1 VEEEESMV
9 DVAVVGVGQTKYG
22 AFPEKGM
29 KELFV
34 DAFREAVADVQK
46 GIDPKRIQEA
56 FIGTLET
63 GGNQLGNV
71 ASLVI
76 EQVHIPNI
84 PARRVENACASS
96 GFAFRDAYLAVKT
109 GRYDVVLAGGVE
121 KMTDLPRERNR
132 YWLGVSGDV
141 EWERLAGTNFP
152 GIYAMI
158 AMRHMYE
165 YGTKKEQ
172 ISGVAV
178 KNHRNAAKN
187 PKAQLRFEITLERAM
202 TSQMLAYPLTI
213 FDACPTTDGASVAIL
228 CRGELAK
235 EFTDSPVY
243 VVGSGAATDFLA
255 IHDRKQITHL
265 IAGTLAG
272 KQAYEEAGV
281 KPQDIDV
288 AEVHDCF
295 TIAEILAYE
304 SLGFAKIGEGGR
316 LVSEGE
322 TEIGGK
328 IPVNPSGGLKAKG
341 HPIGAT
347 GVGQVYEITHQL
359 RGDLKEKERQVKD
372 AEIGLT
378 HNVGGSGGTAVV
390 HILKREA

>member
-1 VEEEESMV
+1 MGEDGSMV
-9 DVAVVGVGQTKYG
+9 DVAVIGVGQTKYG
-22 AFPEKGM
+22 VFPEKDM
-29 KELFV
+29 KKLFV
-34 DAFREAVADVQK
+34 EAFMEAIADVKK
-46 GIDPKRIQEA
+46 GIDPKAIQEA

-71 ASLVI
+71 SSLMV
-76 EQVHIPNI
+76 EQVHIPHI

-109 GRYDVVLAGGVE
+109 GRYDIVMAGGVE
-121 KMTDLPRERNR
+121 KMTDLTRERNR

-158 AMRHMYE
+158 ALRHMYN

-172 ISGVAV
+172 ITGVAV

-202 TSQMLAYPLTI
+202 NSPMLAYPLTI
-213 FDACPTTDGASVAIL
+213 FDACPTTDGASVSIL

-235 EFTDSPVY
+235 DFTDTPIY
-243 VVGSGAATDFLA
+243 VVASGAATDYLA
-255 IHDRKQITHL
+255 IHDRKEITHFT
-265 IAGTLAG
+265 AATLAG
-272 KQAYEEAGV
+272 QQAYEEAGV
-281 KPQDIDV
+281 KPEDIDV

-316 LVSEGE
+316 LITEGE
-322 TEIGGK
+322 TEIGGR
-328 IPVNPSGGLKAKG
+328 IAVNPSGGLKAKG

-359 RGDLKEKERQVKD
+359 RGDVKEKERQVKN

-390 HILKREA
+390 HVLRRER

>member
-1 VEEEESMV
+1 MV
-9 DVAVVGVGQTKYG
+9 DVAVIGVGQTKYG
-22 AFPEKGM
+22 AFPEKDM

-34 DAFREAVADVQK
+34 EAFMEAIGDVKRE
-46 GIDPKRIQEA
+46 IDPKAIQEA

-71 ASLVI
+71 AALMT
-76 EQVHIPNI
+76 EQAHIPYI
-84 PARRVENACASS
+84 SARRVENACCSS
-96 GFAFRDAYLAVKT
+96 GFAFRDAFLAIKT
-109 GRYDVVLAGGVE
+109 GLYDIVMAGGVE
-121 KMTDLPRERNR
+121 KMNDLPRERNR

-141 EWERLAGTNFP
+141 EWERLAGTTFP

-158 AMRHMYE
+158 ALMHMHK

-172 ISGVAV
+172 ITGVAV
-178 KNHRNAAKN
+178 KNHRNAARN

-202 TSQMLAYPLTI
+202 SSPMLAYPLTL

-228 CRGELAK
+228 CRGEIAK
-235 EFTDSPVY
+235 DFTDEPIY
-243 VVGSGAATDFLA
+243 VVGSGAATDYLA
-255 IHDRKQITHL
+255 IHDRKDITHL
-265 IAGTLAG
+265 KAATLAA
-272 KQAYEEAGV
+272 KQAYEQAGL
-281 KPQDIDV
+281 KPKDVDV

-304 SLGFAKIGEGGR
+304 SLGFATEGQGGR
-316 LVSEGE
+316 LVTEGV
-322 TEIGGK
+322 TEIGGR

-347 GVGQVYEITHQL
+347 GVGQVYEIVHQL
-359 RGDLKEKERQVKD
+359 RGDVKEQGRQVRD
-372 AEIGLT
+372 AEVGLT

-390 HILKREA
+390 HILKR

>member
-1 VEEEESMV
+1 MV
-9 DVAVVGVGQTKYG
+9 DVAVIGVGQTRYG
-22 AFPEKGM
+22 TFPEKDM

-34 DAFREAVADVQK
+34 EAFTEAIADVEK
-46 GIDPKRIQEA
+46 GIDPKDIQEA

-71 ASLVI
+71 AALMT
-76 EQVHIPNI
+76 EQAHLPYI
-84 PARRVENACASS
+84 PASRVENACCSS
-96 GFAFRDAYLAVKT
+96 GFAFRDAFLAIKT
-109 GRYDVVLAGGVE
+109 GMYDIVMAGGVE
-121 KMTDLPRERNR
+121 KMNDLPRERNR

-158 AMRHMYE
+158 ALRHMYQ
-165 YGTKKEQ
+165 YGTTKEQ
-172 ISGVAV
+172 ITGVAV
-178 KNHRNAAKN
+178 KNHRNAVKN

-202 TSQMLAYPLTI
+202 NSPVLAYPLTL

-228 CRGELAK
+228 CRGERAGD
-235 EFTDSPVY
+235 FTDTPIY
-243 VVGSGAATDFLA
+243 VAGSGAATDYLA
-255 IHDRKQITHL
+255 LHDRKEITHL
-265 IAGTLAG
+265 KAATIAAQ
-272 KQAYEEAGV
+272 KAYEQAGLE
-281 KPQDIDV
+281 PQDIDV

-304 SLGFAKIGEGGR
+304 SLGFAKEGEGSR
-316 LVSEGE
+316 LVTEGL
-322 TEIGGK
+322 TEIGGR

-347 GVGQVYEITHQL
+347 GVGQVYEIVHQL
-359 RGDLKEKERQVKD
+359 RGDVKERERQVKN
-372 AEIGLT
+372 AETGLT

-390 HILKREA
+390 HILKR

>member
-1 VEEEESMV
+1 
-9 DVAVVGVGQTKYG
+9 
-22 AFPEKGM
+22 
-29 KELFV
+29 
-34 DAFREAVADVQK
+34 
-46 GIDPKRIQEA
+46 
-56 FIGTLET
+56 
-63 GGNQLGNV
+63 V

-228 CRGELAK
+228 CRGDLAK

-265 IAGTLAG
+265 TAGTLAG

-281 KPQDIDV
+281 KPEDIDV

-304 SLGFAKIGEGGR
+304 SLGFAKVGEGGR
-316 LVSEGE
+316 LISEGE

-328 IPVNPSGGLKAKG
+328 IPVNSSGGLKAKG

-359 RGDLKEKERQVKD
+359 RGDVKEKERQVKN

-390 HILKREA
+390 HILKRED

>member
-1 VEEEESMV
+1 MV
-9 DVAVVGVGQTKYG
+9 DVAVIGVGQTKYG
-22 AFPEKGM
+22 AFPEKDM

-34 DAFREAVADVQK
+34 EAFTEALADVK
-46 GIDPKRIQEA
+46 RGIDPKVIQEA

-71 ASLVI
+71 AALMT
-76 EQVHIPNI
+76 EHARIPYI
-84 PARRVENACASS
+84 PARRVENACCSS
-96 GFAFRDAYLAVKT
+96 GFAFRDAFLAIKT
-109 GRYDVVLAGGVE
+109 GMIDIVLAGGVE
-121 KMTDLPRERNR
+121 KMNDLPRERNR

-141 EWERLAGTNFP
+141 EWERLAGTTFP

-158 AMRHMYE
+158 ALRHMHE

-172 ISGVAV
+172 ITGVAV
-178 KNHRNAAKN
+178 KNHRNAARN

-202 TSQMLAYPLTI
+202 SSPMLAYPLTL
-213 FDACPTTDGASVAIL
+213 FDVCPTTDGASVAIL

-235 EFTDSPVY
+235 DFTDEPIY
-243 VVGSGAATDFLA
+243 VAGSGAATDYLA
-255 IHDRKQITHL
+255 IHDRKDITHL
-265 IAGTLAG
+265 KAATLAA
-272 KQAYEEAGV
+272 KQAYEQSGL
-281 KPQDIDV
+281 KPADIDV

-304 SLGFAKIGEGGR
+304 SLGFSTEGQGGR
-316 LVSEGE
+316 LVTEGV
-322 TEIGGK
+322 TEIGGR

-347 GVGQVYEITHQL
+347 GVGQVYEIVHQL
-359 RGDLKEKERQVKD
+359 RGDVKEEERQVRG
-372 AEIGLT
+372 AEVGLA

-390 HILKREA
+390 HILRR

>member
-1 VEEEESMV
+1 MV
-9 DVAVVGVGQTKYG
+9 DVAIIGVGQTKYG
-22 AFPEKGM
+22 TCPQKDM

-34 DAFREAVADVQK
+34 EAFMEALADVK
-46 GIDPKRIQEA
+46 RGIDPKAIQEA

-71 ASLVI
+71 AALMT
-76 EQVHIPNI
+76 EQAYIPYI
-84 PARRVENACASS
+84 PARRVENACCSS
-96 GFAFRDAYLAVKT
+96 GFAFRDAFLAIKT
-109 GRYDVVLAGGVE
+109 GMIDIVMAGGVE
-121 KMTDLPRERNR
+121 KMNDLPRERNR

-141 EWERLAGTNFP
+141 EWERLAGTTFP

-158 AMRHMYE
+158 ALMHMHK

-172 ISGVAV
+172 ITGVAV
-178 KNHRNAAKN
+178 KNHRNAARN

-202 TSQMLAYPLTI
+202 SSPMLAYPLTL

-235 EFTDSPVY
+235 DFTDEPIY
-243 VVGSGAATDFLA
+243 VVGSGAATDYLA
-255 IHDRKQITHL
+255 IHDRKDITHL
-265 IAGTLAG
+265 KAATLAA
-272 KQAYEEAGV
+272 KQAYEQAGLR
-281 KPQDIDV
+281 PQDIDV

-304 SLGFAKIGEGGR
+304 SLGFAKEGEGGR
-316 LVSEGE
+316 LVSEGV
-322 TEIGGK
+322 TEIGGR

-347 GVGQVYEITHQL
+347 GVGQVYEIVHQL
-359 RGDLKEKERQVKD
+359 RGDVKEKERQVRDVKV
-372 AEIGLT
+372 GLT

-390 HILKREA
+390 HILKR

>member
-1 VEEEESMV
+1 MV
-9 DVAVVGVGQTKYG
+9 DVAVIGVGQTTYG
-22 AFPEKGM
+22 TFPEKDM

-34 DAFREAVADVQK
+34 EAFMEALADAKR
-46 GIDPKRIQEA
+46 GIDPKDIQEA

-71 ASLVI
+71 AALMT
-76 EQVHIPNI
+76 EQAHVPYI
-84 PARRVENACASS
+84 PASRVENACCSS
-96 GFAFRDAYLAVKT
+96 GFAFRDAFLAIKT
-109 GRYDVVLAGGVE
+109 GMYDIVMAGGVE
-121 KMTDLPRERNR
+121 KMNDLPRERNR

-141 EWERLAGTNFP
+141 EWERLAGTTFP

-158 AMRHMYE
+158 ALRHMYQYE
-165 YGTKKEQ
+165 TTKEQ
-172 ISGVAV
+172 ITGVAV

-202 TSQMLAYPLTI
+202 NSPVLAYPLTL

-228 CRGELAK
+228 CRGELARD
-235 EFTDSPVY
+235 FADTPIY
-243 VVGSGAATDFLA
+243 VAGSGAATDYLA
-255 IHDRKQITHL
+255 LHDRKEITHL
-265 IAGTLAG
+265 KAATIAAQ
-272 KQAYEEAGV
+272 KAYEQAGL

-304 SLGFAKIGEGGR
+304 SLGFAKEGKGGR
-316 LVSEGE
+316 LVTEGL
-322 TEIGGK
+322 TEIGGR

-347 GVGQVYEITHQL
+347 GVGQVYEIVRQL
-359 RGDLKEKERQVKD
+359 RGDVKERERQVKN
-372 AEIGLT
+372 AEVGLT

-390 HILKREA
+390 HILKR

>member
-1 VEEEESMV
+1 MV
-9 DVAVVGVGQTKYG
+9 DVAIIGVGQTKYG
-22 AFPEKGM
+22 AFPEKDM

-34 DAFREAVADVQK
+34 EAFMEALADVK
-46 GIDPKRIQEA
+46 RGIDPKAIQEA

-71 ASLVI
+71 AALMT
-76 EQVHIPNI
+76 EQAHIPYI
-84 PARRVENACASS
+84 PARRVENACCSS
-96 GFAFRDAYLAVKT
+96 GFAFRDAFLAIKA
-109 GRYDVVLAGGVE
+109 GMCDIVLAGGVE
-121 KMTDLPRERNR
+121 KMNDLPRERNR

-141 EWERLAGTNFP
+141 EWERLAGTTFP

-158 AMRHMYE
+158 ALLYMHK

-172 ISGVAV
+172 ITGVAV
-178 KNHRNAAKN
+178 KNHRNAARN

-202 TSQMLAYPLTI
+202 SSPMLAYPLTL

-228 CRGELAK
+228 CRGETAK
-235 EFTDSPVY
+235 DFTDEPVY
-243 VVGSGAATDFLA
+243 VVGSGAATDYLA
-255 IHDRKQITHL
+255 IHDRKDITHL
-265 IAGTLAG
+265 KAATLAAQ
-272 KQAYEEAGV
+272 QAYEQAGL
-281 KPQDIDV
+281 KPEDIDV

-304 SLGFAKIGEGGR
+304 SLGFATEGHGGR
-316 LVSEGE
+316 LVTEGV
-322 TEIGGK
+322 TEIAGR

-347 GVGQVYEITHQL
+347 GVGQVYEIVHQL
-359 RGDLKEKERQVKD
+359 RGDVQERERQVRN
-372 AEIGLT
+372 AEIGLA

-390 HILKREA
+390 HILRR

>member
-1 VEEEESMV
+1 MV
-9 DVAVVGVGQTKYG
+9 DVAVIGVGQTKYG
-22 AFPEKGM
+22 TFPEKDM

-34 DAFREAVADVQK
+34 EAFTEALADVDK
-46 GIDPKRIQEA
+46 GIDPKGIQEA

-71 ASLVI
+71 AALMT
-76 EQVHIPNI
+76 EQAHLPYI
-84 PARRVENACASS
+84 PASRVENACCSS
-96 GFAFRDAYLAVKT
+96 GFAFRNAYLAIKT
-109 GRYDVVLAGGVE
+109 GMYDIVVAGGVE
-121 KMTDLPRERNR
+121 KMNDLPRERNR

-158 AMRHMYE
+158 ALRHMYQ

-172 ISGVAV
+172 ITGVAV

-202 TSQMLAYPLTI
+202 NAPVLAYPLTL
-213 FDACPTTDGASVAIL
+213 FDACPTTDGASAAIL
-228 CRGELAK
+228 CRGEIAK
-235 EFTDSPVY
+235 EFTDTPIY
-243 VVGSGAATDFLA
+243 VTGSGAATDYLA
-255 IHDRKQITHL
+255 LHDRKEITHL
-265 IAGTLAG
+265 KAATIAAQ
-272 KQAYEEAGV
+272 KAYEQAGL
-281 KPQDIDV
+281 KPEDMDV

-304 SLGFAKIGEGGR
+304 SLGFAKEGEGGR
-316 LVSEGE
+316 LITEGV
-322 TEIGGK
+322 TDIAGR

-347 GVGQVYEITHQL
+347 GVGQVYEIVHQL
-359 RGDLKEKERQVKD
+359 RGDVKERERQVKN

-390 HILKREA
+390 HILKR

>member
-1 VEEEESMV
+1 MV
-9 DVAVVGVGQTKYG
+9 DVAVIGVGQTRYG
-22 AFPEKGM
+22 TFPEKDM

-34 DAFREAVADVQK
+34 EAFTEAIADVEK
-46 GIDPKRIQEA
+46 GIDPKDIQEA

-71 ASLVI
+71 AALMT
-76 EQVHIPNI
+76 EQAHLPYI
-84 PARRVENACASS
+84 PASRVENACCSS
-96 GFAFRDAYLAVKT
+96 GFAFRDAFLAIKT
-109 GRYDVVLAGGVE
+109 GMYDIVMAGGVE
-121 KMTDLPRERNR
+121 KMNDLPRERNR

-158 AMRHMYE
+158 ALRHMYQ
-165 YGTKKEQ
+165 YGTTKEQ
-172 ISGVAV
+172 ITGVAV
-178 KNHRNAAKN
+178 KNHRNAVKN

-202 TSQMLAYPLTI
+202 NSPVLAYPLTL

-228 CRGELAK
+228 CRGERA
-235 EFTDSPVY
+235 EDFTGTPIY
-243 VVGSGAATDFLA
+243 VAGSGAATDYLA
-255 IHDRKQITHL
+255 LHDRKEITHL
-265 IAGTLAG
+265 KAATIAA
-272 KQAYEEAGV
+272 QNAYEQAGLE
-281 KPQDIDV
+281 PQDIDV

-304 SLGFAKIGEGGR
+304 SLGFAKEGEGSR
-316 LVSEGE
+316 LVTEGL
-322 TEIGGK
+322 TEIGGR

-347 GVGQVYEITHQL
+347 GVGQVYEIVHQL
-359 RGDLKEKERQVKD
+359 RGDVKERERQVKN
-372 AEIGLT
+372 AETGLT

-390 HILKREA
+390 HILKR

>member
-1 VEEEESMV
+1 MV
-9 DVAVVGVGQTKYG
+9 DVAVIGVGQTKYG
-22 AFPEKGM
+22 TFPEKDM
-29 KELFV
+29 KGLFV
-34 DAFREAVADVQK
+34 EAFMEAIADVEK
-46 GIDPKRIQEA
+46 GIDPKAIQEA

-71 ASLVI
+71 AALMT
-76 EQVHIPNI
+76 EQANIPHIP
-84 PARRVENACASS
+84 ASRVENACCSG
-96 GFAFRDAYLAVKT
+96 GFAFRDALLAIKT
-109 GRYDVVLAGGVE
+109 GMYDIVMAGGVE

-158 AMRHMYE
+158 ALRHMHK

-172 ISGVAV
+172 ITGVAV

-202 TSQMLAYPLTI
+202 NSPVLAYPLTL
-213 FDACPTTDGASVAIL
+213 FDSCPTTDGASVAIL

-235 EFTDSPVY
+235 NFTNTPISVL
-243 VVGSGAATDFLA
+243 GSGAATDYLA
-255 IHDRKQITHL
+255 IHDRKEITL
-265 IAGTLAG
+265 LTAATLAA
-272 KQAYEEAGV
+272 KQAYEQAGL
-281 KPQDIDV
+281 KPEDIDV

-304 SLGFAKIGEGGR
+304 SLGFAKEGEGGR
-316 LVSEGE
+316 LITEGA
-322 TEIGGK
+322 TEIGGR

-347 GVGQVYEITHQL
+347 GVGQVYEIVHQL
-359 RGDLKEKERQVKD
+359 RGDVKKKERQVKNS
-372 AEIGLT
+372 EVGLT

-390 HILKREA
+390 HILKRTAS

>member
-1 VEEEESMV
+1 MG
-9 DVAVVGVGQTKYG
+9 DVAVIGVGQTKYG
-22 AFPEKGM
+22 TFPEKDM

-34 DAFREAVADVQK
+34 EAFMEALADVEK
-46 GIDPKRIQEA
+46 GIDQKDIQEA

-71 ASLVI
+71 AALMT
-76 EQVHIPNI
+76 EQAHLPYI
-84 PARRVENACASS
+84 PARRVENACCSS
-96 GFAFRDAYLAVKT
+96 GFAFRDAFLAIKT
-109 GRYDVVLAGGVE
+109 GMYDIVMAGGVE
-121 KMTDLPRERNR
+121 KMNDLPRERNR

-158 AMRHMYE
+158 ALRHMYE
-165 YGTKKEQ
+165 YGTTKEQ
-172 ISGVAV
+172 ITGVAV

-187 PKAQLRFEITLERAM
+187 PNAQLRFEITLERAM
-202 TSQMLAYPLTI
+202 NSPVLAYPLTL

-228 CRGELAK
+228 CKGERA
-235 EFTDSPVY
+235 EDFTDTPIY
-243 VVGSGAATDFLA
+243 VAGSGAATDYLA
-255 IHDRKQITHL
+255 LHDRKEITHL
-265 IAGTLAG
+265 KAATIAAQ
-272 KQAYEEAGV
+272 KAYEQAGSE
-281 KPQDIDV
+281 PQDIDV

-304 SLGFAKIGEGGR
+304 SLGFAKQGEGGR
-316 LVSEGE
+316 LITEGA
-322 TEIGGK
+322 TEIGGR

-347 GVGQVYEITHQL
+347 GVGQVYEIVHQL
-359 RGDLKEKERQVKD
+359 RGDVKERGRQVKN

-390 HILKREA
+390 HILKR

>member
-1 VEEEESMV
+1 MV
-9 DVAVVGVGQTKYG
+9 DVAVIGVGQTKYG
-22 AFPEKGM
+22 AFPERDM

-34 DAFREAVADVQK
+34 EAFMEAVADVQK
-46 GIDPKRIQEA
+46 GIDPKEIQEA

-71 ASLVI
+71 AALMT
-76 EQVHIPNI
+76 EQAGIPHIP
-84 PARRVENACASS
+84 ASRVENACCSS
-96 GFAFRDAYLAVKT
+96 GFAFRNALFAIKAGMSDIVM
-109 GRYDVVLAGGVE
+109 AGGVE

-158 AMRHMYE
+158 ALRHMHK

-172 ISGVAV
+172 ITGVAV

-187 PKAQLRFEITLERAM
+187 PKAQLPFEITLERAM
-202 TSQMLAYPLTI
+202 NSPILAYPLTL

-228 CRGELAK
+228 CRAELAK
-235 EFTDSPVY
+235 DFTDTPIY
-243 VVGSGAATDFLA
+243 VVGSGAATDYLA
-255 IHDRKQITHL
+255 IHDRKDITRL
-265 IAGTLAG
+265 TAATLAA
-272 KQAYEEAGV
+272 KQAYEQAGL
-281 KPQDIDV
+281 KPEDIDV

-304 SLGFAKIGEGGR
+304 SLGFAKEGEGGG
-316 LVSEGE
+316 LVTEGE
-322 TEIGGK
+322 TEIGGR

-347 GVGQVYEITHQL
+347 GVGQIYEIVHQL
-359 RGDLKEKERQVKD
+359 RGDATAKERQVKNP
-372 AEIGLT
+372 EVGLT

-390 HILKREA
+390 HILKRGL

>member
-1 VEEEESMV
+1 MV
-9 DVAVVGVGQTKYG
+9 DVAVIGVGQTKYG
-22 AFPEKGM
+22 AFPEKDM

-34 DAFREAVADVQK
+34 EAFMEAIGDVKRE
-46 GIDPKRIQEA
+46 IDPKAIQEA

-71 ASLVI
+71 AALMT
-76 EQVHIPNI
+76 EQAHIPYI
-84 PARRVENACASS
+84 SARRVENACCSS
-96 GFAFRDAYLAVKT
+96 GFAFRDAFLAIKT
-109 GRYDVVLAGGVE
+109 GLYDIVMAGGVE
-121 KMTDLPRERNR
+121 KMNDLPRERNR

-141 EWERLAGTNFP
+141 EWERLAGTTFP

-158 AMRHMYE
+158 ALMHMHK

-172 ISGVAV
+172 ITGVAV
-178 KNHRNAAKN
+178 KNHRNAARN

-202 TSQMLAYPLTI
+202 SSPMLAYPLTL

-228 CRGELAK
+228 CRGEIAK
-235 EFTDSPVY
+235 DFTDEPIY
-243 VVGSGAATDFLA
+243 VVGSGAATDYLA
-255 IHDRKQITHL
+255 IHDRKEITHL
-265 IAGTLAG
+265 KAATLAA
-272 KQAYEEAGV
+272 KQAYEQAGL
-281 KPQDIDV
+281 KPKDVDV

-304 SLGFAKIGEGGR
+304 SLGFATEGQGGR
-316 LVSEGE
+316 LVTEGV
-322 TEIGGK
+322 TEIGGR

-347 GVGQVYEITHQL
+347 GVGQVYEIVHQL
-359 RGDLKEKERQVKD
+359 RGDVKEQGRQVRD
-372 AEIGLT
+372 AEVGLT

-390 HILKREA
+390 HILKR

>member
-1 VEEEESMV
+1 
-9 DVAVVGVGQTKYG
+9 
-22 AFPEKGM
+22 
-29 KELFV
+29 
-34 DAFREAVADVQK
+34 
-46 GIDPKRIQEA
+46 
-56 FIGTLET
+56 
-63 GGNQLGNV
+63 
-71 ASLVI
+71 
-76 EQVHIPNI
+76 
-84 PARRVENACASS
+84 
-96 GFAFRDAYLAVKT
+96 
-109 GRYDVVLAGGVE
+109 
-121 KMTDLPRERNR
+121 
-132 YWLGVSGDV
+132 
-141 EWERLAGTNFP
+141 
-152 GIYAMI
+152 
-158 AMRHMYE
+158 
-165 YGTKKEQ
+165 
-172 ISGVAV
+172 
-178 KNHRNAAKN
+178 
-187 PKAQLRFEITLERAM
+187 
-202 TSQMLAYPLTI
+202 
-213 FDACPTTDGASVAIL
+213 
-228 CRGELAK
+228 
-235 EFTDSPVY
+235 
-243 VVGSGAATDFLA
+243 LA